1 MTGLLAVSLFAL
13 CVSLALSLAL
23 LFRLLPIRNV
33 QSISALIMADI
44 AILIW
49 IIGYLLEILVPDVT
63 TKLFW
68 AKVQYFGIAF
78 TPALFLIFILQ
89 YIGRITRI
97 DHIQILAL
105 SLLPLMTVL
114 IAATNESHSWL
125 WTEVGLQP
133 GGLVLAP
140 LNVIHGGWF
149 WVHTLYSY
157 VLIFLATFFLAKFAF
172 FARQPF
178 RSQAVIMLVGMLV
191 PWLANALYIFQ
202 VHLEPGLDLTPIA
215 FAITI
220 GMLTLGFLRF
230 GLLDILP
237 IAHATI
243 FKAMIDGVIILDLK
257 DRVVDINP
265 AAWSIFQQIGEL
277 KIGDAIR
284 PLLPNWPRHLP
295 VEILRQEIC
304 LGEGQ
309 DYRTYTL
316 QISPITN
323 NRGRTTGQIALLTD
337 ITELK
342 RAQSQMILQA
352 TALNSAE
359 NGIMITD
366 PLGEIEWVNL
376 AFTRLTGYQYAEV
389 VGQNA
394 RILKSGKHPPSFYHN
409 LWHSLRAG
417 KMWRGEMINRRKDGS
432 LYYEEMTLTPLRDG
446 AGETAHVIAIK
457 QNITERKE
465 TEEVLKLANAEV
477 LEASLL
483 KTQLLANVS
492 HELRTPLSA
501 VVGFAEMLNAGVYGS
516 VNLQQ
521 SKVLDDILDSSN
533 QLLLLVNN
541 LIDRTQIEEG
551 KITLKQTRFQISDLV
566 EAAETSVSVLADQK
580 ELRLEYEV
588 DLNLP
593 HTLIGDIYWLRQIV
607 INLMVNAVKF
617 TDQGFVRFRLWKRG
631 ADTWTIEVTDTGIG
645 IPPDAADKIFEP
657 FHQIDSSETRAQAGS
672 GLGLSIVR
680 ELVYMMGGTI
690 RFESDKGVG
699 SCFIVCLPLI
709 QGD

>member
-230 GLLDILP
+230 GLL
-237 IAHATI
+237 A
-243 FKAMIDGVIILDLK
+243 
-257 DRVVDINP
+257 
-265 AAWSIFQQIGEL
+265 
-277 KIGDAIR
+277 
-284 PLLPNWPRHLP
+284 
-295 VEILRQEIC
+295 
-304 LGEGQ
+304 
-309 DYRTYTL
+309 
-316 QISPITN
+316 
-323 NRGRTTGQIALLTD
+323 
-337 ITELK
+337 
-342 RAQSQMILQA
+342 
-352 TALNSAE
+352 
-359 NGIMITD
+359 
-366 PLGEIEWVNL
+366 
-376 AFTRLTGYQYAEV
+376 
-389 VGQNA
+389 
-394 RILKSGKHPPSFYHN
+394 
-409 LWHSLRAG
+409 
-417 KMWRGEMINRRKDGS
+417 
-432 LYYEEMTLTPLRDG
+432 
-446 AGETAHVIAIK
+446 
-457 QNITERKE
+457 
-465 TEEVLKLANAEV
+465 
-477 LEASLL
+477 
-483 KTQLLANVS
+483 
-492 HELRTPLSA
+492 
-501 VVGFAEMLNAGVYGS
+501 
-516 VNLQQ
+516 
-521 SKVLDDILDSSN
+521 
-533 QLLLLVNN
+533 
-541 LIDRTQIEEG
+541 
-551 KITLKQTRFQISDLV
+551 
-566 EAAETSVSVLADQK
+566 
-580 ELRLEYEV
+580 
-588 DLNLP
+588 
-593 HTLIGDIYWLRQIV
+593 
-607 INLMVNAVKF
+607 
-617 TDQGFVRFRLWKRG
+617 
-631 ADTWTIEVTDTGIG
+631 
-645 IPPDAADKIFEP
+645 
-657 FHQIDSSETRAQAGS
+657 
-672 GLGLSIVR
+672 
-680 ELVYMMGGTI
+680 
-690 RFESDKGVG
+690 
-699 SCFIVCLPLI
+699 
-709 QGD
+709 

>member
-1 MTGLLAVSLFAL
+1 VTGLLAVSLFAL

-617 TDQGFVRFRLWKRG
+617 TGQGFVRFRLWKRG